1 MKKALLAILA
11 TLLILGL
18 QAADLVTRIQVV
30 DLDGAANQEALE
42 QLVYATIGTSVGE
55 PLSTPQLSQD
65 VAALLK
71 LRGIDD
77 AQVKVTDREDGTL
90 QVTFLLSLRQR
101 ISRVLLEGNETIK
114 TKSLMAHAQS
124 KQGNLVDE
132 VEQAADRKRILEKYE
147 KAGRYGT
154 QVSQR
159 LENDPD
165 RPGEVILTFVVVE
178 APRAKLK
185 GTAFTGNTV
194 VEDGELRG
202 ALMTKR
208 PWWRYL
214 FRMGN
219 YYNPNFRNMDVERI
233 LSLYA
238 ERGYLDAQVTNVTE
252 EYLDEERSWVRIVY
266 HIQEGEPYLLGKRTF
281 QGNRLFSQEQ
291 LLKETRLVPGEAY
304 SSTTAAADLEAMKGL
319 YEGLGYLD
327 LRVLPVLKKAPE
339 THTVDLTYHI
349 QEGEAS
355 RIAEIG
361 ITGNTY
367 TRDHVIRRELAI
379 FEDDLADIR
388 KIRQTKNRLENLG
401 YFESVEVLAKPTE
414 NPARRNLSI
423 EVKEKPTGTISVG
436 AAFSS
441 EDSVLG
447 FLELSETNFSL
458 SKLLKGEKPKGDGQ
472 RMRAY
477 VALGSDTTNVSLSL
491 TEPSLF
497 DGPFDLTN
505 EIFLNTRYE
514 DEYDERH
521 VGYAISL
528 GWPVAFQLPL
538 LPSHT
543 EYWRMSA
550 GIRLEHI
557 RISNLDDEEKFDE
570 DDGNYPDSVPFP
582 KGMNYSM
589 RRDEGG
595 EFANRLVLSMVRDTR
610 NHYVFPNR
618 GSRVMLDAEY
628 ITRALGSYADYLKF
642 HAGVESYHPV
652 YQDIF
657 LRLSAD
663 AHAAQHLSG
672 DDIKIFDRYFA
683 GGYGTIRG
691 FKRHDVSPVNRNENS
706 IGGQTMLVGTAEL
719 IKPVKNFM
727 FLKLFCD
734 AGNVW
739 WDSFDADLGDLNAS
753 LGIGVQF
760 RQIPIRLDYGF
771 PILTQGEHLDG
782 KSGRFHFS
790 IDYSF

>member
-1 MKKALLAILA
+1 MKKAFLALLA

-18 QAADLVTRIQVV
+18 QAAERVTRIQVV
-30 DLDGAANQEALE
+30 DLSGTANQEALE
-42 QLVYATIGTSVGE
+42 QLVYATIGSKVGE
-55 PLSTPQLSQD
+55 PLSMPQLSQD

-77 AQVKVTDREDGTL
+77 VQTKISDREDGSL
-90 QVTFLLSLRQR
+90 QVAFLLSLRQKL
-101 ISRVLLEGNETIK
+101 SRVEVEGNATIK
-114 TKSLMAHAQS
+114 TKTLLVHAQS
-124 KQGNLVDE
+124 KPGELVDE
-132 VEQAADRKRILEKYE
+132 VAQAADRKRILEKYE

-154 QVSQR
+154 RVSQR
-159 LENDPD
+159 LEGDPE
-165 RPGEVILTFVVVE
+165 RPGELVLTFVVEE

-185 GTAFTGNTV
+185 GTAFTGNLAI
-194 VEDGELRG
+194 EDGELRD

-208 PWWRYL
+208 PWWRYI
-214 FRMGN
+214 FRLGN
-219 YYNPNFRNMDVERI
+219 YYNPNYRNLDIERI

-238 ERGYLDAQVTNVTE
+238 QRGYLDAQVVKVDE

-266 HIQEGEPYLLGKRTF
+266 HIQEGQPYVLGERTF
-281 QGNRLFSQEQ
+281 QGNQNFTQEE
-291 LLKETRLVPGEAY
+291 LLAKAALVSGETY
-304 SSTTAAADLEAMKGL
+304 SSTVASQDLEAMKGL

-327 LRVLPVLKKAPE
+327 LRFLPELKKNPD
-339 THTVDLTYHI
+339 THTVDIAYHI
-349 QEGEAS
+349 QEGEVS
-355 RIAEIG
+355 RIDEIS
-361 ITGNTY
+361 IVGNTY

-379 FEDDLADIR
+379 FEDDLADSR

-401 YFESVEVLAKPTE
+401 YFESVEVLAKPSILPT
-414 NPARRNLSI
+414 RRNLSI
-423 EVKEKPTGTISVG
+423 EVKEKPTGSISVG

-458 SKLLKGEKPKGDGQ
+458 SKLLQGEKPKGDGQ

-477 VALGSDTTNVSLSL
+477 VAVGSDTTNVSISL

-505 EIFLNTRYE
+505 ELFLNTRYE
-514 DEYDERH
+514 DQYDERH

-528 GWPVAFQLPL
+528 GWPVAFHLPF
-538 LPSHT
+538 LPNHT
-543 EYWRMSA
+543 EYWRLST
-550 GIRLEHI
+550 GLRLEHI
-557 RISNLDDEEKFDE
+557 QISNLDDEEEFDE
-570 DDGNYPDSVPFP
+570 DDGDYPDNVRFP
-582 KGMNYSM
+582 KGRNYSM

-595 EFANRLVLSMVRDTR
+595 DFANRLVFSMVRDTR

-642 HAGVESYHPV
+642 HAGVESYHPFYKDV
-652 YQDIF
+652 F

-663 AHAAQHLSG
+663 AHTAQHLSG

-683 GGYGTIRG
+683 GGYGTLRG

-734 AGNVW
+734 VGNVW

-771 PILTQGEHLDG
+771 PVLTQGDHLDG
-782 KSGRFHFS
+782 RSGRFHFS